1 MEIDLMSGIFGR
13 SRGSRIRASDL
24 QRRIGSLEQQLVRF
38 GGRAS
43 ARGSEMFDDIAERLR
58 GSTSSMGKEAIRYGN
73 DAAKLGN
80 NALRRLS
87 QEVETRPLPTLVTA
101 VGFGI
106 LIALLLHRRN

>member
-1 MEIDLMSGIFGR
+1 
-13 SRGSRIRASDL
+13 
-24 QRRIGSLEQQLVRF
+24 
-38 GGRAS
+38 
-43 ARGSEMFDDIAERLR
+43 
-58 GSTSSMGKEAIRYGN
+58 MGKEAIRYGN